1 MLELVGCW
9 KLTSFT
15 LSKDGVTVPWREDV
29 TGTLIY
35 TDSGA
40 MSVAMNSKLHSGDD
54 LFDSILFYSGTWS
67 SESVSH
73 GMIRVHHHIENATDM
88 TNIGKTLTR
97 NVALSGDELELSAE
111 GAYGRASVTWIRRS
125 KE

>member
-1 MLELVGCW
+1 MQELIGSW

-15 LSKDGVTVPWREDV
+15 LSKDGLTKPWREDL

-35 TDSGA
+35 TDKGA
-40 MSVAMNSKLHSGDD
+40 MSVAMNSKLLPGDD

-67 SESVSH
+67 SDSNSN
-73 GMIRVHHHIENATDM
+73 GQLQVHHHIENATDL

-97 NVALSGDELELSAE
+97 NVALLKHDLELSAE
-111 GAYGRASVTWIRRS
+111 GAYGRASVTWKRRS
-125 KE
+125 T

>member
-1 MLELVGCW
+1 MQELVGSW

-15 LSKDGVTVPWREDV
+15 LSKDGVTDPWREDV

-35 TDSGA
+35 TDKGG
-40 MSVAMNSKLHSGDD
+40 MSVAMNSKLHPGDD

-67 SESVSH
+67 SDSDSH
-73 GMIRVHHHIENATDM
+73 GKIRVHHHIENATDL

-97 NVALSGDELELSAE
+97 NVALAGQELELSAE
-111 GAYGRASVTWIRRS
+111 GAYGRASVIWKRKSI
-125 KE
+125 

>member
-1 MLELVGCW
+1 MKELIGTW

-15 LSKDGVTVPWREDV
+15 LSKNGVTEPWRDNV

-35 TDSGA
+35 TDNGS
-40 MSVAMNSKLHSGDD
+40 MSVAMNSKVHQGDN

-67 SESVSH
+67 SDENEDGKV
-73 GMIRVHHHIENATDM
+73 RVHHHIENATEL

-97 NVALSGDELELSAE
+97 NVDLVGDELELSAE
-111 GAYGRASVTWIRRS
+111 GEYGRASVTWKKRS
-125 KE
+125 T